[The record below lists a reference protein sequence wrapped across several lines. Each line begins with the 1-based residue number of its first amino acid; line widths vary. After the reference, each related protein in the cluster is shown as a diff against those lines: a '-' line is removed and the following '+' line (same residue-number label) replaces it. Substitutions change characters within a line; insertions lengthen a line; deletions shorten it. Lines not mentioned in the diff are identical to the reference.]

1 MSGKKE
7 IALEEK
13 VRIVRKCLSGKSGI
27 SEGTM
32 VAGVN
37 HQTLL
42 RWIGIYENYGIDGFT
57 RKQHALLSSEL
68 CFYTS
73 TSETSFGYS
82 RSSSGSWSGFQTCA
96 KKGSTLAR
104 FP

>member
-57 RKQHALLSSEL
+57 RKQHALLSS
-68 CFYTS
+68 
-73 TSETSFGYS
+73 G
-82 RSSSGSWSGFQTCA
+82 
-96 KKGSTLAR
+96 KR
-104 FP
+104 FVKDKFIP